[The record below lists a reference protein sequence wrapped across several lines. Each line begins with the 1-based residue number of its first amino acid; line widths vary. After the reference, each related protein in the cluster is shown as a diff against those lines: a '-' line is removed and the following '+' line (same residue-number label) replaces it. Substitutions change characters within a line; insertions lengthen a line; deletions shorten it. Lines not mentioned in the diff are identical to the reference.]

1 MNSYISPCVSVC
13 SVNRET
19 RLCTGCGR
27 SIDQITNWT
36 KYTQEERM
44 NIMKDLGYGKRRKGR
59 SVLGSSKSSLP

>member
-59 SVLGSSKSSLP
+59 SVLGNGKGTLP